1 MAGSNR
7 SLVACVVGGAG
18 FVGRAVVN
26 ELLRHDRRVLVLG
39 RRATPLEALPKE
51 VEYIVNTGEEELL
64 RVVLDRADEIIDL
77 SYSTVPQTSFEDP
90 VRDLVGNLPTTV
102 RLFELAAKASLHRF
116 IWISSGG
123 TVYGRSSSPSQSE
136 NHPTNPISPYGI
148 TKLAC
153 EKYARFF
160 FETQHLPILCLRP
173 SNAFGEGQRPYSGQG
188 FIATAIASALDNKP
202 LMLFG
207 QNGTVRD
214 YLHVRDMARGIVA
227 ALQHGLPGEI
237 YNLGSGCGLSNRQI
251 LNSLY
256 PLAAKARLALE
267 VRVMPERPFDVP
279 SNVLDSQKLTQH
291 TGWMPSVEFST
302 ALSCTWDWYVRKKQ
316 EKTQARDVV

>member
-1 MAGSNR
+1 
-7 SLVACVVGGAG
+7 
-18 FVGRAVVN
+18 
-26 ELLRHDRRVLVLG
+26 
-39 RRATPLEALPKE
+39 
-51 VEYIVNTGEEELL
+51 
-64 RVVLDRADEIIDL
+64 
-77 SYSTVPQTSFEDP
+77 
-90 VRDLVGNLPTTV
+90 
-102 RLFELAAKASLHRF
+102 
-116 IWISSGG
+116 
-123 TVYGRSSSPSQSE
+123 
-136 NHPTNPISPYGI
+136 
-148 TKLAC
+148 
-153 EKYARFF
+153 
-160 FETQHLPILCLRP
+160 
-173 SNAFGEGQRPYSGQG
+173 
-188 FIATAIASALDNKP
+188 
-202 LMLFG
+202 MLFG

-302 ALSCTWDWYVRKKQ
+302 ALSCTWDWYVRNKQ